1 MNDNNGTST
10 NNGSDNG
17 SFSCGTNGT
26 NLVASTP
33 VVTPEPKSVS
43 IPSGS
48 RSEIHYPGVQ
58 NPSRIYESKKNRKIV
73 RIMTV
78 LAYMFAVSLAAI
90 VLSLY
95 YVFLWNPNMQIHNST
110 NSKIINLNP
119 NTEVPLLTHSNSNQ
133 NQVTKNIRT
142 NEQPFIPSVQVL
154 TLNRTEPTVST
165 VSTLKSRI
173 PSTVTNVKIESYSA
187 NIVLPKAISSVY
199 HKRDNIFELVAQTNS
214 INAFSAVDTDKSI
227 KNHKHNSIE
236 TNNTENVTSIVK
248 FNETNQ
254 FDLKH
259 EKEIEISVNSTKNET
274 QTTTNNYDDR

>member
-1 MNDNNGTST
+1 MNDNNGIST

-26 NLVASTP
+26 NF
-33 VVTPEPKSVS
+33 VVSTPEPKSVS

-78 LAYMFAVSLAAI
+78 LAYVFAVSLAAI

-95 YVFLWNPNMQIHNST
+95 YVFLWNPNMQRHNST
-110 NSKIINLNP
+110 NSNIINLNT
-119 NTEVPLLTHSNSNQ
+119 NTEVPLLTVTHINSNQ

-142 NEQPFIPSVQVL
+142 NEQPLISSAQVL
-154 TLNRTEPTVST
+154 TLNRTKPTI
-165 VSTLKSRI
+165 STLKSWR
-173 PSTVTNVKIESYSA
+173 PSTVTNMKIESYSA
-187 NIVLPKAISSVY
+187 NVVLPKVLSSVD
-199 HKRDNIFELVAQTNS
+199 HKRENIFELVAQTNS

-227 KNHKHNSIE
+227 KNYKHNRIE

-254 FDLKH
+254 FDLKD
-259 EKEIEISVNSTKNET
+259 EREIEIRVNNIKNET
-274 QTTTNNYDDR
+274 QMRTNNYDDR

>member
-26 NLVASTP
+26 NLVVSTP

-110 NSKIINLNP
+110 NSMIINLNT
-119 NTEVPLLTHSNSNQ
+119 NTEVPLFTFTHINSNQ
-133 NQVTKNIRT
+133 NEVTKNIRT
-142 NEQPFIPSVQVL
+142 NEQPLISSSQVL
-154 TLNRTEPTVST
+154 TLNRTQPTIL
-165 VSTLKSRI
+165 STLKSRR
-173 PSTVTNVKIESYSA
+173 PSTVTNAKIESYSA
-187 NIVLPKAISSVY
+187 NVVLPKVLCLS
-199 HKRDNIFELVAQTNS
+199 QT
-214 INAFSAVDTDKSI
+214 
-227 KNHKHNSIE
+227 
-236 TNNTENVTSIVK
+236 
-248 FNETNQ
+248 
-254 FDLKH
+254 
-259 EKEIEISVNSTKNET
+259 
-274 QTTTNNYDDR
+274 